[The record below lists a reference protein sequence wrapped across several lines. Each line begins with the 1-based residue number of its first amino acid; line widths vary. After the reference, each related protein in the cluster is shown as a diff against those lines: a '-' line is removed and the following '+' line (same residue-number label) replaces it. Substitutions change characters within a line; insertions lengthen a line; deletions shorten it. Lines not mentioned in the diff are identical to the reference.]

1 MVLATP
7 EARGAAERLNDTALM
22 DRLAQR
28 EESALEQLY
37 ERYARPLY
45 SLLLRITREASVAEE
60 LLQDVF
66 LQLWHNAPAY
76 QATRGPL
83 EPWLYTLARNRAL
96 DRMRLKS
103 ERQRRRE
110 LSADL
115 ILAPATSP
123 NPEQWVDSRLRA
135 EKVRALVGSLPA
147 RQRQAL
153 ELAFFEGMTHSEIA
167 RTLKE
172 PLGTVKTWIRSALL
186 RLGQELEG
194 AH

>member
-1 MVLATP
+1 
-7 EARGAAERLNDTALM
+7 M
-22 DRLAQR
+22 DRLVQR

-66 LQLWHNAPAY
+66 LQLWHNAHAY

-115 ILAPATSP
+115 IVAPATSP
-123 NPEQWVDSRLRA
+123 NPEQWLDSRLRA